1 MCAYTKKKNYVVTL
15 HETQLSLKRT
25 NSPKSTST
33 CIVRFCLN
41 WNFKKIIFFF
51 DEKKIQK
58 NCNRKLYK
66 YFIFTAVNINVI
78 WLKSRK
84 IHRGMFYID
93 RKGGER
99 KLYRKEKVEP
109 EICVCSQNKNSGN
122 YLVLRKVT
130 SIEGLKIDFLC

>member
-1 MCAYTKKKNYVVTL
+1 MKKKNVI
-15 HETQLSLKRT
+15 ES
-25 NSPKSTST
+25 
-33 CIVRFCLN
+33 
-41 WNFKKIIFFF
+41 
-51 DEKKIQK
+51 
-58 NCNRKLYK
+58 LYK

-78 WLKSRK
+78 LLKSRK

-99 KLYRKEKVEP
+99 KLYKRESGVLL

-130 SIEGLKIDFLC
+130 SIEGLKIDFLCYRMIT